1 MRTWLALSLAEVGR
15 FDEAVAHGERARVEA
30 EAAQQLYSIFYAISQ
45 LGRVHL
51 TQGAPGPAVSLLEQS
66 ASLAEAWHIG
76 LMRGACADHLARA
89 YVLAG
94 RLDAAGALLQPGV
107 PPARSYAA
115 ARAVGRGESLL
126 ELGRVEEA
134 LVEARQAIAL
144 ATRFQERSH
153 EAKALSL
160 LAAVRPPG
168 GRPRREQP
176 LSRGHRARLSRGSPW
191 MAG

>member
-51 TQGAPGPAVSLLEQS
+51 TRGAPGPAVSLLEQS

-94 RLDAAGALLQPGV
+94 RLDAAGALLRACRRRAPTRPRGQW
-107 PPARSYAA
+107 AA
-115 ARAVGRGESLL
+115 ASPSWSSAGSRRRSSRRGRRSISRRASRS
-126 ELGRVEEA
+126 A
-134 LVEARQAIAL
+134 
-144 ATRFQERSH
+144 ATRR
-153 EAKALSL
+153 K
-160 LAAVRPPG
+160 P
-168 GRPRREQP
+168 
-176 LSRGHRARLSRGSPW
+176 
-191 MAG
+191 